1 MTTNALIFLIGLF
14 SITSEDWENTLLGVK
29 SGQQYVAELDNKTDD
44 KTYCYKRLSHLEEH
58 TKSSI
63 MKGNQLTHN
72 FDLLQ

>member
-29 SGQQYVAELDNKTDD
+29 SGQHYVAALDNKTDD